1 MIYTIGENSV
11 GLVYS
16 SQNNYIKLLEPGTH
30 FVSPMNKVH
39 VHSKLMPFEA
49 ASYLNIFIKDE
60 KLMSMLH
67 LVEVRDNEIVLLYE
81 NGNFK
86 RVLTPGRYTF
96 WKELI
101 AYTFTKID
109 LSNIEVDTALDKT
122 VFMKPEVAAYL
133 RLYAVNV
140 YEKGLLYIDN
150 KFEKILEPG
159 NYIFWKNAT
168 SVNVIAAD
176 MRQLQIE
183 VSGQEILTKDKAV
196 LRITFMCQ
204 YHITD
209 IFKALVNVK
218 EYEKQLYILLQL
230 ALREYIGNFT
240 IDELLEKKE
249 EIGSY
254 ISEKVKESCENIGVS
269 IIYCGIKDVILP
281 GEIKDILNQVL
292 VAEKKAQ
299 ANTIM
304 RREETASTRSLLNT
318 AKLMEENELLFKL
331 KELEYIERISD
342 KVSSISLSG
351 GNQIMEQLKS
361 MFVSLR
367 KDTKE

>member
-1 MIYTIGENSV
+1 MIHFVGTHHIGVVYKKNSYV
-11 GLVYS
+11 
-16 SQNNYIKLLEPGTH
+16 KMLEPGSH
-30 FVSPMNKVH
+30 FIMPGYMVH
-39 VHSKLMPFEA
+39 IHSRIVPLEA
-49 ASYLNIFIKDE
+49 GAYLDIFLKDE
-60 KLMSMLH
+60 KLKALLH
-67 LVEVRDNEIVLLYE
+67 VVEVSDNEIVLLLE

-96 WKELI
+96 WKGFIQYE
-101 AYTFTKID
+101 FRHID
-109 LSNIEVDTALDKT
+109 LSKIEVDASLDKT
-122 VFMKPEVAAYL
+122 LLMKPEVASYL

-168 SVNVIAAD
+168 VISVISAD
-176 MRQLQIE
+176 TRQLQLE

-196 LRITFMCQ
+196 IRINFMCQ

-209 IFKALVNVK
+209 IVKALINVK
-218 EYEKQLYILLQL
+218 EYEKQLYIILQL
-230 ALREYIGNFT
+230 AVREYIGNFT

-249 EIGSY
+249 EIGTY
-254 ISEKVKESCENIGVS
+254 ISEKVKDSCESIGVA
-269 IIYCGIKDVILP
+269 INYCGIKDVILP
-281 GEIKDILNQVL
+281 GEVKDILNQVL
-292 VAEKKAQ
+292 IAEKKAQ
-299 ANTIM
+299 ANMIM

-318 AKLMEENELLFKL
+318 AKLMEENELLFRL

-351 GNQIMEQLKS
+351 GNQIIEQLRD
-361 MFVSLR
+361 MFVR